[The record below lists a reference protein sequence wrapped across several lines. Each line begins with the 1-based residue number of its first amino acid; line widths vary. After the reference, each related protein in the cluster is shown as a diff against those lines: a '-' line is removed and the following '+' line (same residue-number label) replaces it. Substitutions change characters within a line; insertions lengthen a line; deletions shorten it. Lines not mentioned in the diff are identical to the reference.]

1 MAGFDSDR
9 FRHVIRPFVRKFD
22 LETDLQETIIVFR
35 PRNQNQLCVQMMI
48 LAIVTKILKNTKK
61 STIYW
66 MDLVRDGI
74 WVGVRRHINRLIR
87 ESKDIGL
94 EFSRNYKLT
103 SFVQLK
109 LYRGDALDLYYNNH
123 P

>member
-1 MAGFDSDR
+1 MMR
-9 FRHVIRPFVRKFD
+9 FH
-22 LETDLQETIIVFR
+22 
-35 PRNQNQLCVQMMI
+35 

-66 MDLVRDGI
+66 MDWVRDGI

>member
-1 MAGFDSDR
+1 MLLFEIRLSIPFSMLLKILKPKIASGHGWLDDSDR

-48 LAIVTKILKNTKK
+48 LAIVTKILKNTQK

-66 MDLVRDGI
+66 MDWVRD
-74 WVGVRRHINRLIR
+74 
-87 ESKDIGL
+87 
-94 EFSRNYKLT
+94 
-103 SFVQLK
+103 
-109 LYRGDALDLYYNNH
+109 DLGRS
-123 P
+123 

>member
-1 MAGFDSDR
+1 
-9 FRHVIRPFVRKFD
+9 
-22 LETDLQETIIVFR
+22 
-35 PRNQNQLCVQMMI
+35 
-48 LAIVTKILKNTKK
+48 
-61 STIYW
+61 
-66 MDLVRDGI
+66 MDWVRDGI

-103 SFVQLK
+103 SFVQL
-109 LYRGDALDLYYNNH
+109 YRGDALDFGYNTLGNQ